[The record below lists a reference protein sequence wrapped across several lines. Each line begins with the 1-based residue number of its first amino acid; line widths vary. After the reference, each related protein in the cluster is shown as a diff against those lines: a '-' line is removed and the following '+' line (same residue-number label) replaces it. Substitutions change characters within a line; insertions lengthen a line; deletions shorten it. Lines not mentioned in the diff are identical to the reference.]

1 MSQSAPSLRFRFSFD
16 SRQEPA
22 SHTDSESEHGPISR
36 LEARRAFL
44 EAELGMAGRE
54 SGER

>member
-1 MSQSAPSLRFRFSFD
+1 MPPTAPSLRFRFSFET
-16 SRQEPA
+16 RQEPA

-44 EAELGMAGRE
+44 EAELGMVGEKRE
-54 SGER
+54 R